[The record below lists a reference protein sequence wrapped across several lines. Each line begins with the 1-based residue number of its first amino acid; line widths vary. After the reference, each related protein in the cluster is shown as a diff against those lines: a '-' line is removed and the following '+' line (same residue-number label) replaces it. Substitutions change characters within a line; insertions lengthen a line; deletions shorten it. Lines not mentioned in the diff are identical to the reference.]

1 MSKTRFG
8 FVLAVAAVSG
18 FVGGAVVP
26 WLTTPQSAMA
36 QDSQSKK
43 KKKKKVVKAN
53 KFQLIDTDGTVL
65 AELSS
70 GDDREMGKKV
80 TLSLFDGS
88 GKSRVRLFAA
98 DRATGLE
105 FSDNNGK
112 DRIVL
117 SENSVGSARG
127 GSRIQLLLKDGG
139 GAPRVKFD
147 LSTFG
152 AMTAL
157 ISNSSGAGIELVAS
171 VFKDVPLFRVV
182 RRGGSEV
189 WKAE

>member
-43 KKKKKVVKAN
+43 KKKKKIVKAH
-53 KFQLIDTDGTVL
+53 KIQLIDNDGTVL

-80 TLSLFDGS
+80 TLSLFDRS

-105 FSDNNGK
+105 FSDSSGN

-117 SENSVGSARG
+117 SENSVGAG
-127 GSRIQLLLKDGG
+127 GSSRIQLLLKDSG
-139 GAPRVKFD
+139 GASRVKFD

-157 ISNSSGAGIELVAS
+157 IVNSSGAGIELVAS
-171 VFKDVPLFRVV
+171 VFKEVPLFRVV